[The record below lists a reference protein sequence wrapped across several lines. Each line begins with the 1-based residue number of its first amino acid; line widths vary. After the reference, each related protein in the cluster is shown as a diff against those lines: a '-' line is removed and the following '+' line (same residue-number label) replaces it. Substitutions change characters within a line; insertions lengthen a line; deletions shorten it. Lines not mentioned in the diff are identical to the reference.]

1 MAFSMM
7 SHALR
12 MLWANLGNAARVS
25 VVPIILMYVVL
36 MVLGG
41 GVFFAMGM
49 GGMFDGSDVTSDVFT
64 GVEEGDP
71 AFGFFGFLT
80 AFALF
85 LIAMIFLAWVAIS
98 WHRFILLEEY
108 PSGWIPPF
116 RWDEIKSYVW
126 KLILLSFVFMI
137 IALIPALL
145 ITTAMATAGS
155 TDAIG
160 ASVLVVALLVIIGM
174 PIFLWI
180 SFRLSSVLPASAIGE
195 PMGIGE
201 AWRATASHSG
211 TIFWFGLVYLGVSIV
226 IQIVISVL
234 GIIPILGLLVAIFGS
249 WFTTILG
256 FSALTTVYGVAVQ
269 GREPT

>member
-36 MVLGG
+36 IVLGG

-80 AFALF
+80 IFAMF
-85 LIAMIFLAWVAIS
+85 LVAMVFLAWIAIS

-108 PSGWIPPF
+108 PSGWVPPF
-116 RWDEIKSYVW
+116 RWEEIKSYVW
-126 KLILLSFVFMI
+126 KLIVLSFVFMI
-137 IALIPALL
+137 LTLIPALVIGFAL
-145 ITTAMATAGS
+145 SAADAS
-155 TDAIG
+155 DAIG
-160 ASVLVVALLVIIGM
+160 ASILIIAIIAIIGL
-174 PIFLWI
+174 PIFIWI

-201 AWRATASHSG
+201 AWRATATHSG

-226 IQIVISVL
+226 IQIVISIL
-234 GIIPILGLLVAIFGS
+234 GLIPILGLLVAIFGS